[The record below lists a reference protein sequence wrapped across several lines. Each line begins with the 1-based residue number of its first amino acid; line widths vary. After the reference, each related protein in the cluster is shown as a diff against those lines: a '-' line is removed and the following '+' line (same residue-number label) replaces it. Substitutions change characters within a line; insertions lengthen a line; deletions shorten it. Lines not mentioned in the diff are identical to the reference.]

1 MITKFIENYAR
12 LIVSAPEDVTVTKEL
27 IDENFAEIIISVNS
41 VDIGKLIGK
50 NGNMI
55 NALKTMAN
63 GCKAKDGVSYKI
75 QVIVKQLPMNNNI
88 FVAKLGKAV
97 GLQGHLRLIID
108 SDFPEQFKK
117 GAVFGTNRNLQLKV
131 LEYNSIRELV
141 KFENY
146 EDVELAKNL
155 LIKNFIQHLNKQ
167 KNFVN
172 QEKMN
177 FSGLI

>member
-41 VDIGKLIGK
+41 VDIGLIGK

-75 QVIVKQLPMNNNI
+75 QVIVK
-88 FVAKLGKAV
+88 
-97 GLQGHLRLIID
+97 
-108 SDFPEQFKK
+108 
-117 GAVFGTNRNLQLKV
+117 
-131 LEYNSIRELV
+131 
-141 KFENY
+141 
-146 EDVELAKNL
+146 
-155 LIKNFIQHLNKQ
+155 
-167 KNFVN
+167 
-172 QEKMN
+172 
-177 FSGLI
+177 